1 MSPARPASV
10 SPLVIAVP
18 SKGRLQ
24 ENTHR
29 FFERAGL
36 NLVQA
41 RGARE
46 YRGQIAGL
54 PGVEVAYLSASEIVT
69 QLAAGAAHFGV
80 TGEDLIREQVADSD
94 AAMELLTPLGFGS
107 ANVVVAVPQAW
118 IDVTSMADLDDVAAG
133 MRQKSGR
140 RLRVATKYIN
150 LTRRHFAAHAVGDYQ
165 IVESH
170 GATEGSPAA
179 GTAEAI
185 VDITT
190 TGTTLA
196 ANGLKILDDG
206 VILRSQANL
215 VAAMRATWSREHRL
229 LAAEILGRIAAEE
242 TARLTREVRA
252 VLPPLTPAQLD
263 ALLAAHGATLPF
275 AAAKAG
281 PTSFHCPSSQAFGLA
296 QALAALG
303 AGTVTVGALDYVIR
317 PENPL
322 IDRLAERL
330 SPAKA

>member
-1 MSPARPASV
+1 MSAARSTP
-10 SPLVIAVP
+10 PLVIAVP

-24 ENTHR
+24 ENAHA

-36 NLVQA
+36 HLVQA

-46 YRGQIAGL
+46 YRGRIAGL
-54 PGVEVAYLSASEIVT
+54 GDVEVAYLSASEIVT
-69 QLAAGAAHFGV
+69 QLAAGQAHFGV
-80 TGEDLIREQVADSD
+80 TGEDLIREQVPDADE
-94 AAMELLTPLGFGS
+94 AVELLTPLGFGS

-118 IDVTSMADLDDVAAG
+118 IDVTTMADLDDVAAS
-133 MRQKSGR
+133 MRQRNGR

-190 TGTTLA
+190 TGSTLA

-215 VAAMRATWSREHRL
+215 VASLRASWSREHRL
-229 LAAEILGRIAAEE
+229 AAAGILGRIAAEE
-242 TARLTREVRA
+242 NARLTREVRA
-252 VLPPLTPAQLD
+252 VLPAQ
-263 ALLAAHGATLPF
+263 AAAHLKSVVHAHAATLPF
-275 AAAKAG
+275 GLATAG
-281 PTSFHCPSSQAFGLA
+281 ATAFHCAADKAFALA
-296 QALAALG
+296 QALAGLG
-303 AGTVTVGALDYVIR
+303 AATVTVSGLDYVIR
-317 PENPL
+317 QENAL
-322 IDRLAERL
+322 IDRLAARL
-330 SPAKA
+330 PAP